1 MDLGS
6 YSPVATFLSNCKV
19 SNLYTKVKCCKGCK
33 LVLRVFSVIV
43 AEIRLPT
50 ARSNATY
57 RDVLLILKNVGVW
70 VPVDME

>member
-1 MDLGS
+1 M
-6 YSPVATFLSNCKV
+6 
-19 SNLYTKVKCCKGCK
+19 
-33 LVLRVFSVIV
+33 LRVFSVIV

-50 ARSNATY
+50 ACSNATY